1 MKTSEKVAFI
11 KGLMEG
17 LAMDAAKPETKI
29 LNYMVEV
36 LEELASSNNALIEEN
51 IKLRDYIEELDEDL
65 GMVEELIYSED
76 EDDEDAE
83 YGYYDDEDEDD
94 WGFEDDEDDEDEEDE
109 DDDPIL

>member
-94 WGFEDDEDDEDEEDE
+94 WGFEDEEDDEDEEDE

>member
-17 LAMDAAKPETKI
+17 LAMDASKPETKI

-94 WGFEDDEDDEDEEDE
+94 WGFDDDEDEEEEEDE

>member
-109 DDDPIL
+109 DDEPIL

>member
-76 EDDEDAE
+76 EDD
-83 YGYYDDEDEDD
+83 
-94 WGFEDDEDDEDEEDE
+94 
-109 DDDPIL
+109 DPIL